1 MTERVPTV
9 VADAHARATRD
20 VCVALD
26 VDPARGLDAAEALAR
41 LGFAGSNEL
50 DQAPPVPA
58 WRKFLA
64 QFESPLV
71 LLLIAAGG
79 IAIAVWFLEHGE
91 GLPYEALTILAI
103 VLLNALLGYYQ
114 EARAE
119 EAVASLRRMTSAT
132 ATVLRDGG
140 RQSISAAVLVP
151 GDLLLLEEGATVP
164 ADARVIESVALQ
176 AGEAALTG
184 ESVPVLKEIGALP
197 ADTGIADR
205 VNMVFAGTA
214 ITYGHGR
221 AVVTATGMRAEV
233 GRIAG
238 MLHAATAEATPLQRN
253 LDRLGK
259 LLGIAVI
266 AIAVVVGGT
275 ILLVNRDHSM
285 AALVGVLLYTV
296 SLAVSA
302 VPEGLA
308 AVTTVVLSLGMQR
321 MAKRNAIV
329 RRLSAVETLGSAT
342 VIASDKTGTLTRNE
356 MTVRAVLTASG
367 RTDVTGGGY
376 VPQGDL
382 LCGGVALAAG
392 GQRTE
397 VERVLAAGV
406 LANNAELVERD
417 GQWAVLGDP
426 TEGALKVAAHKARIT
441 DARIAERFA
450 RVAEIPFS
458 SERKLMS
465 TAHAD
470 ARLGGQ
476 LVLFSK
482 GAPDLLL
489 ARCSLERRG
498 SDEAGLDETRRGRIN
513 AEIEAMAGE
522 ALRLLGLAYRR
533 LPEGDVASEA
543 AEQGLVWLGV
553 VGMIDPPRSEAAASV
568 RSAQR
573 AGIRV
578 LMITG
583 DHPAAAAAIA
593 AELGI
598 VAHGAPVLT
607 GSELAAMS
615 AQELAA
621 AVVTTSVYARVAPE
635 HKLAIVRALKT
646 NGEIVAMTGDGVNDA
661 PALKAADIGIA
672 MGIAGTDVAKD
683 AADVVLADDN
693 FATIVAAIEEG
704 RAIYANIQKF
714 LRYLL
719 STNMGEVV
727 VMFFGVA
734 LAGVLGIVAGRGEAL
749 ILPLL
754 PTMILWVNL
763 VTDGFPALAVG
774 VDPPDA
780 ELMGRKPR
788 DKGAAVVTLRMWA
801 WIAVAAVVMGV
812 GTLLVLDAGLPGGL
826 IDGTGDIREA
836 RTMAFNTLVLFQLVG
851 VFCIRSDTLPITHQL
866 FANRWLWLSVAA
878 GVALQLAVLYVP
890 ALQVAF
896 GTVALSLRDWL
907 VCLAVASTIIVA
919 SEVVKAV
926 WRGVDRRSASA

>member
-1 MTERVPTV
+1 MTERVPMV

-20 VCVALD
+20 ICVALH
-26 VDPARGLDAAEALAR
+26 VDPARGLDADDTLAR
-41 LGFAGSNEL
+41 LALAGRNEL

-132 ATVLRDGG
+132 ATVLRDGE
-140 RQSISAAVLVP
+140 RQGVSAAVLVP
-151 GDLLLLEEGATVP
+151 GDILLLEEGATVP

-184 ESVPVLKEIGALP
+184 ESVPVLKETGALA

-205 VNMVFAGTA
+205 ANMVFAGTT

-238 MLHAATAEATPLQRN
+238 MLHSATAEPTPLQQN

-259 LLGIAVI
+259 FLGVAVI
-266 AIAVVVGGT
+266 AIAVVVGVT
-275 ILLVNRDHSM
+275 ILLVNRDHST

-367 RTDVTGGGY
+367 RTEVTGGGY
-376 VPQGDL
+376 APQGDL
-382 LCGGVALAAG
+382 RCCGVALAG
-392 GQRTE
+392 GSQRIE

-417 GQWAVLGDP
+417 GQWAVQGDP
-426 TEGALKVAAHKARIT
+426 TEGALKVAARKAGIT
-441 DARIAERFA
+441 DARITERFA

-489 ARCSLERRG
+489 ARCTLERRG
-498 SDEAGLDETRRGRIN
+498 GDEVGLDEARRGRIN
-513 AEIEAMAGE
+513 AEIEAMASE
-522 ALRLLGLAYRR
+522 ALRLLGLAYGR
-533 LPEGDVASEA
+533 LPEGEVASEA

-607 GSELAAMS
+607 GNALAAMS
-615 AQELAA
+615 PPELAA
-621 AVVTTSVYARVAPE
+621 AVATTSVYARVAPE
-635 HKLAIVRALKT
+635 HKLAIVRALKA

-734 LAGVLGIVAGRGEAL
+734 LAGSLGIVAGRGEAL

-774 VDPPDA
+774 VDPPGA
-780 ELMGRKPR
+780 ELMVRKPR
-788 DKGAAVVTLRMWA
+788 DKGETVVTQRMWA

-826 IDGTGDIREA
+826 IEGNGDIRAA
-836 RTMAFNTLVLFQLVG
+836 RTTAFNTLVLFQLVG

-890 ALQVAF
+890 ALQLAF
-896 GTVALSLRDWL
+896 GTVGLSLGDWI
-907 VCLAVASTIIVA
+907 VCVAVASTIIVA